1 MTDLR
6 NEIVEVFFLLI
17 VRIMQNLVEV
27 LCICK
32 ELPQFK
38 TF

>member
-17 VRIMQNLVEV
+17 VRIMQKLEEV